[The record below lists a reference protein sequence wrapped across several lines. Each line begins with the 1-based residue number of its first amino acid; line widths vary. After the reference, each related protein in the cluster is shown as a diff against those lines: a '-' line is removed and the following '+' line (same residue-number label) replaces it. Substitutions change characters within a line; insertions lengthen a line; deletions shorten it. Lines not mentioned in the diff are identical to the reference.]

1 MQGLSEPGL
10 AGGSA
15 PVGWPDSL
23 EHKEKGRLNPRQG
36 VVRGQTLSGQKSAE
50 GREDVRGRER

>member
-15 PVGWPDSL
+15 PVGWPDGL
-23 EHKEKGRLNPRQG
+23 EHKEKERLNPRQE
-36 VVRGQTLSGQKSAE
+36 VVHGQTLSGQKSGE
-50 GREDVRGRER
+50 GREGVRVREQ